1 MAHFSHR
8 QFNYRHLHYFWA
20 VAKEGHLTRVAQQ
33 LHVSQSALSAQIR
46 QFEEQIGHDLFT
58 REGRSLK
65 LTEVGRIVFNYAE
78 NIFSLGREM
87 MEAIGAGEGQQLQRL
102 RVGAVATLSR
112 NFQENFLRPVVD
124 MEDVQL
130 ALESAT
136 LDELLARLSV
146 HKLDLILSNKPIN
159 TDADQLWRCRRIA
172 QQPVCL
178 VGHPRPRNKPF
189 RFPDDLANV
198 KLLLPGF
205 TSDIR
210 TQFELLCEDLKIR
223 FQIFAEVDDM
233 ALLRLLTRD
242 SGGVA
247 LLPAVVVQDELESGV
262 LAQYCTVPKVHENF
276 YAITA
281 KRQFTNPILERLL
294 GEKKA
299 ARKGR
304 PVKHH

>member
-1 MAHFSHR
+1 MAHLSHR

-20 VAKEGHLTRVAQQ
+20 VAKEGHLTRAAQQ

-58 REGRSLK
+58 RERRTLK
-65 LTEVGRIVFNYAE
+65 LTEVGRIVLNYAE
-78 NIFSLGREM
+78 NIFSLGQEM
-87 MEAIGAGEGQQLQRL
+87 MEAIGAGEGQKLQRL

-124 MEDVQL
+124 MDDVQL
-130 ALESAT
+130 ALESGT
-136 LDELLARLSV
+136 LDELLGHLSV
-146 HKLDLILSNKPIN
+146 HKLDLILSNKPVN
-159 TDADQLWRCRRIA
+159 TDANQLWRCRRIA

-189 RFPDDLANV
+189 RFPDDLAHV

-223 FQIFAEVDDM
+223 FHIFAEVDDM

-247 LLPAVVVQDELESGV
+247 LLPAVVVQDELQSGV

-304 PVKHH
+304 PAKHN